1 MEWRGKEWKGEGR
14 RGQGRLAAINAN
26 HCICALKSSSPVRAT
41 HERGLDGV
49 GRAQRQQAGSGRGG
63 GEAGVGAAGGRQL
76 LFLIATESN
85 GKNNNSAFN
94 FIALSTLLGLA

>member
-1 MEWRGKEWKGEGR
+1 MPIIAFARSSR
-14 RGQGRLAAINAN
+14 RVLAQ
-26 HCICALKSSSPVRAT
+26 AT

-49 GRAQRQQAGSGRGG
+49 GRAQRQQAGRGRGREGQREREG
-63 GEAGVGAAGGRQL
+63 GQL